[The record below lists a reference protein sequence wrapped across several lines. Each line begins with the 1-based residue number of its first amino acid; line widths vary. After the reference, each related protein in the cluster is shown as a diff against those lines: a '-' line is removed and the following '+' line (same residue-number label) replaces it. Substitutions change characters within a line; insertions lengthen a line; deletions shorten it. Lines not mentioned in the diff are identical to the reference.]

1 MIRQNQH
8 VGQKQTLN
16 LSPQQIQLL
25 NFIQLGTLELEQ
37 RIEQERL
44 ENTALESDPPDL
56 DITAELTADLPENE
70 RAQEL
75 AVDSERFEM
84 IEQYH
89 QDDGTDYDMAVSNP
103 RSSQDETY
111 ERTLAQTYDFR
122 EHLKEQIS
130 VLPLTPRLQML
141 AGYIV
146 DSVDDDGYLRISVAD
161 LADTF
166 SFAYSIFVEEQAVE
180 EALEAVQKLEPA
192 GIAARD
198 LRECLLL
205 QLQSRSRQQETVDLA
220 LQIVQDYLHD
230 LGNHQYE
237 KIGRNLGVDL
247 YEIRNAAALIKN
259 LNPRPMTGQSFQLAK
274 NYNIIPEFVV
284 EKDEEGDLHVY
295 LPNKNSG
302 KLRVSTDMQE
312 LLHTMQKTEEKQT
325 QKAAFQYLRAKV
337 DSAQWFVEMIRQRE
351 HSMLVTMQAIVQ
363 LQHEYFQTGD
373 PRKLHPMILKDVAE
387 IAQLD
392 ISTISRVTSLKY
404 VHTDFGIIHLKDLF
418 QQGMAKA
425 DGEIVTNKEISEH
438 IAAIIQEENKQEPM
452 SDQLICNILQEKG
465 YIVARRTVAKYRD
478 MMNIPSARMRYEMVP

>member
-1 MIRQNQH
+1 MIRQSQH
-8 VGQKQTLN
+8 IGQKQTLN

-37 RIEQERL
+37 RIEQETL
-44 ENTALESDPPDL
+44 ENTALESEMPEP
-56 DITAELTADLPENE
+56 DITAEPSPDVPENE
-70 RAQEL
+70 ASQ
-75 AVDSERFEM
+75 AIADDAERFEI

-89 QDDGTDYDMAVSNP
+89 QDDGTDYDVVIAQAHHN
-103 RSSQDETY
+103 QDETY

-122 EHLKEQIS
+122 EHLREQIS
-130 VLPLTPRLQML
+130 VLPLTPRAQML

-161 LADTF
+161 LADSF
-166 SFAYSIFVEEQAVE
+166 SFAHSIFVEEPEVE
-180 EALEAVQKLEPA
+180 AALEAVQRLEPA

-205 QLQSRSRQQETVDLA
+205 QLQSRSRQQDAVDLA
-220 LQIVQDYLHD
+220 LRIVQDYLHD
-230 LGNHQYE
+230 LGNHQHE
-237 KIGRNLGVDL
+237 KIGHSLGVGL
-247 YEIRNAAALIKN
+247 PEIRDAVSLIKK
-259 LNPRPMTGQSFQLAK
+259 LNPRPMTGQSLQIAK

-284 EKDEEGDLHVY
+284 EKDERGDLQVY

-302 KLRVSTDMQE
+302 TLRVSKQMQE
-312 LLHTMQKTEEKQT
+312 RLQVMQKNEEKHVD
-325 QKAAFQYLRAKV
+325 KAAFQYLRNKL

-363 LQHEYFQTGD
+363 LQREYFLTGD
-373 PRKLHPMILKDVAE
+373 PRKRLPMILKDVAE

-438 IAAIIQEENKQEPM
+438 IAALIQEENKQEPM

-478 MMNIPSARMRYEMVP
+478 TMNIPSARMRHEIAK